1 MNQDINTLDRNTASN
16 IVHDER
22 ITHYVERYRTFARNT
37 AQNIIGLGQTV
48 DEASATLTGA
58 ELNAFCE
65 QVGIEPN
72 GSTFRKLRKIGAQA
86 ERLSAHM
93 NSLPNNWTTVYALA
107 HINKDKFDQIVE
119 SSTLSPTVS
128 MKEISQVL
136 KGEKVIND
144 KLTIIMNVDVVSPEQ
159 AFQLEHACN
168 AIITDHGGSL
178 RWSNIEK
185 RKGPKALV
193 GSDRSGIEL

>member
-1 MNQDINTLDRNTASN
+1 MKQDIITLDRNTASI
-16 IVHDER
+16 IVNDGR

-48 DEASATLTGA
+48 AEASDTLTGT
-58 ELNAFCE
+58 ELNVFCE

-93 NSLPNNWTTVYALA
+93 ESLPNNWTTVYALA
-107 HINKDKFDQIVE
+107 HMDKDQFNQIVE

-128 MKEISQVL
+128 MKEISEVL
-136 KGEKVIND
+136 KGEKVAKD
-144 KLTIIMNVDVVSPEQ
+144 KLSIIVNIDAASPEQ
-159 AFQLEHACN
+159 AFQLEQACN
-168 AIITDHGGSL
+168 AIITDHGGTF

-185 RKGPKALV
+185 RNAWMNDLLEQ
-193 GSDRSGIEL
+193 RMAA